1 MHQRGPI
8 RRREREKGLKKI
20 FEEIIAE
27 NFPNMGWEMVNQVQ
41 EGQRVPDR
49 INPRRFIQGG

>member
-20 FEEIIAE
+20 CEEIIAE
-27 NFPNMGWEMVNQVQ
+27 NFPNMG
-41 EGQRVPDR
+41 
-49 INPRRFIQGG
+49 